1 MGNWH
6 YLTLHCPL
14 ALTRTTSSLS
24 LSFSL
29 NQKAKAE
36 NQLEA
41 NKANIN
47 QSFEYFWRRG
57 MLTGQVG
64 RGKRYKG
71 KWKLAGNSKCH
82 KQWSRERQR
91 ELDAETE
98 GRNEVKIKRKWAY
111 LIYHESCGLTDR
123 QSSTET
129 AREREWDRKRERGR
143 QTLARTAAV
152 AASVFT
158 FAS

>member
-24 LSFSL
+24 LSFSKPKSQSRKPTRSQQSEHKSKFRIFL
-29 NQKAKAE
+29 NELWA
-36 NQLEA
+36 
-41 NKANIN
+41 
-47 QSFEYFWRRG
+47 STGTGRG

-123 QSSTET
+123 QSRTET
-129 AREREWDRKRERGR
+129 ASEREWERKREREEDR
-143 QTLARTAAV
+143 L
-152 AASVFT
+152 
-158 FAS
+158 